1 MTFSVLVP
9 FSGFYY
15 SVHSDALDTEEERLF
30 EDNNLAH
37 LQEYFNRD
45 CDYGKAHDLY
55 ARKYVSTLSDLIGIG
70 LEYEEMVSP
79 REYNFMTDRLF
90 AKVSRSDMAKMLKSV
105 RGEKLNRIVEDM
117 FTSRSGFISHYSN
130 DIKDWGPVYCWD
142 HNQFGAVLAAY
153 VKENE
158 VSDESVM
165 ESMRESGLTGD
176 ILYRCAGPYG
186 QSAIWIADYRNG

>member
-1 MTFSVLVP
+1 MTFSALVP

-15 SVHSDALDTEEERLF
+15 SVHSDAIDREEEMLF

-37 LQEYFNRD
+37 LQEYFQRD
-45 CDYGKAHDLY
+45 FDYRKAYDLY
-55 ARKYVSTLSDLIGIG
+55 AREYVSTLSDLISIG

-79 REYNFMTDRLF
+79 REYNFMTDRIF
-90 AKVSRSDMAKMLKSV
+90 AKVTRTDMARMLKAV

-130 DIKDWGPVYCWD
+130 DIKDWGPINCWD
-142 HNQFGAVLAAY
+142 HNQVGAVLAAY
-153 VKENE
+153 VEDNE

-165 ESMRESGLTGD
+165 ESMMESSLTGD
-176 ILYRCAGPYG
+176 ILYQCAGPYG
-186 QSAIWIADYRNG
+186 QSAIWVADYRNG